1 VPEDKVPP
9 ESPQSRDAEEAFAA
23 DYPLAKL
30 PPPAR
35 EMVAAATRLILRD
48 GYAGLT
54 LRAVAAEA
62 DVYADSIRYYFGG
75 KSGLLRAVAL
85 NLSHDLALSVV
96 DSVGA
101 IDDEGEPSRVVA
113 EVNKPIAE
121 DTDSYRV
128 YWELLPHILADP
140 EWMVREAE
148 DYEWYRRLYARA
160 ILRRPVEFGELPDP
174 SRTRSIASVLIAV
187 GDGLALQKMLDPH
200 NVDLSEIFQVWAD
213 IVRPVL
219 LGLSSTD
226 TEAHSG

>member
-1 VPEDKVPP
+1 MST
-9 ESPQSRDAEEAFAA
+9 ESPQSRDAEDAFA
-23 DYPLAKL
+23 DHPLAKL
-30 PPPAR
+30 PPPAWP
-35 EMVAAATRLILRD
+35 MVAAATRLILRV

-101 IDDEGEPSRVVA
+101 IDDEGEPSRVVD
-113 EVNKPIAE
+113 EVNRPIAE

-140 EWMVREAE
+140 EWRMRRPRTTVDPAALCACDSAASGRVRGAAGSHAHPQ
-148 DYEWYRRLYARA
+148 RRLRTDRRG
-160 ILRRPVEFGELPDP
+160 RRPCASEDARPGE
-174 SRTRSIASVLIAV
+174 RRFV
-187 GDGLALQKMLDPH
+187 
-200 NVDLSEIFQVWAD
+200 
-213 IVRPVL
+213 
-219 LGLSSTD
+219 
-226 TEAHSG
+226 